1 MLRLFAGLSILVAV
15 APTARPDGLPSPE
28 VLARKVD
35 AKLSATWER
44 AHVRPAAVADDAE
57 FLRRVTLDL
66 AGRIPAVSEARG
78 FLADVSA
85 DKRTR
90 LVERLLARPGYALQ
104 IGRVLRERWLPQSK
118 AQFEELRPEFE
129 EWLRHR
135 LGENMP
141 YDRMIRELLC
151 VPQTPTSQ
159 SAVAEARR
167 SGSIFLQANEFK
179 PANLAG
185 STARMFLGVNIE
197 CAQCH
202 DHPHARWT
210 RQQFW
215 EFAAFFAD
223 PTASGR
229 QLLEL
234 VIPGVDKKVQPHFI
248 DGVAPKWTGV
258 PDAIASRTILASW
271 LTSPDNPYFARH
283 AVNQFWE
290 YLFGTGLIEN
300 LDDPSAIASSVHR
313 ELLDELAK
321 DFSASGYD
329 LKFLLQALVMTR
341 AYQLTSAGTI
351 SSEEELGQPLFQKAA
366 MRSQSGEQL
375 YDSLLLAAGMDAA
388 AASPVAKADFLSHFR
403 QGGKSTEASATILQS
418 LLQMNGALVAEA
430 VDPERGHTVVASGD
444 APFLNPAQ
452 RIESLYLAALT
463 RRPRAEELRR
473 LLPLLEKCTTTIERR
488 KALATLF
495 WALLNSHEFAV
506 IH

>member
-1 MLRLFAGLSILVAV
+1 MLRWLVCLSIVLALV
-15 APTARPDGLPSPE
+15 PTAGANGFPSPE
-28 VLARKVD
+28 VLARKID
-35 AKLSATWER
+35 AKLGATWER
-44 AHVRPAAVADDAE
+44 AHIRPAALADDAE

-66 AGRIPAVSEARG
+66 GGRIPTVSEARA
-78 FLADVSA
+78 FLADASA

-104 IGRVLRERWLPQSK
+104 LGRVLRERWLPQST

-151 VPQTPTSQ
+151 VPQAPAGQ

-167 SGSIFLQANEFK
+167 SGFIFLQANEFK

-223 PTASGR
+223 PTASGH
-229 QLLEL
+229 QELEL
-234 VIPGVDKKVQPHFI
+234 TIPGVEKKVQPHFI
-248 DGVAPKWTGV
+248 DGIAPKWSGV
-258 PDAIASRTILASW
+258 PDAVASRTILATW
-271 LTSPDNPYFARH
+271 LTSPANPYFARH

-300 LDDPSAIASSVHR
+300 LDDPSALASSPHR

-329 LKFLLQALVMTR
+329 LKYLLQALVMTK
-341 AYQLTSAGTI
+341 AYQLTSAGTV
-351 SSEEELGQPLFQKAA
+351 SSEEEPSQPLFQKAA
-366 MRSQSGEQL
+366 LRSQSGEQL
-375 YDSLLLAAGMDAA
+375 YDSLLLAAGMDPA
-388 AASPVAKADFLSHFR
+388 AASPGAKADFLSHFR

-444 APFLNPAQ
+444 APFLNSAQ
-452 RIESLYLAALT
+452 RIESLYLAALS
-463 RRPRAEELRR
+463 RRPRPEELRR
-473 LLPLLEKCTTTIERR
+473 LMPLLEKCSTGPERR
-488 KALATLF
+488 KALATIF

>member
-1 MLRLFAGLSILVAV
+1 MFRLFACLSIVLTI
-15 APTARPDGLPSPE
+15 APPTRADGLPSPD

-44 AHVRPAAVADDAE
+44 AHIRPAASADDAE

-66 AGRIPAVSEARG
+66 TGRIPTVSEVRA
-78 FLADVSA
+78 FLADASA
-85 DKRTR
+85 DKRPK
-90 LVERLLARPGYALQ
+90 LVERLLARPGYGLQ
-104 IGRVLRERWLPQSK
+104 LGRVLRERWLPQST

-129 EWLRHR
+129 GWLRHR

-151 VPQTPTSQ
+151 VPQTPAGQ
-159 SAVAEARR
+159 STVADVRR
-167 SGSIFLQANEFK
+167 SGFIFLQANEFK

-229 QLLEL
+229 QNLEL
-234 VIPGVDKKVQPHFI
+234 TIPGVEKKVQPHFI
-248 DGVAPKWTGV
+248 DGIAPKWSGV
-258 PDAIASRTILASW
+258 PDAVASRTILATW

-321 DFSASGYD
+321 AFSASGYD
-329 LKFLLQALVMTR
+329 LKYLLQALVMTK
-341 AYQLTSAGTI
+341 AYQLTSAGAV
-351 SSEEELGQPLFQKAA
+351 SAEEEPSQPLFQKANL
-366 MRSQSGEQL
+366 RSQSGEQL

-388 AASPVAKADFLSHFR
+388 TASADTKADFLSHFR
-403 QGGKSTEASATILQS
+403 QGGKSAEASATILQS
-418 LLQMNGALVAEA
+418 LLQMNGALVSEA
-430 VDPERGHTVVASGD
+430 VNPERGHTVIASGD
-444 APFLNPAQ
+444 ALFEF
-452 RIESLYLAALT
+452 RTAAS
-463 RRPRAEELRR
+463 RASTWLRYPGGRSEELKR
-473 LLPLLEKCTTTIERR
+473 LMPLLEKCSTAPERR
-488 KALATLF
+488 KALATIF